1 MLPDTPSAVAH
12 GTLAGHFQKPVPN
25 PIFFLK
31 KILKV
36 LKPATSSSA
45 HDREHSYSNSFTLCR
60 GCTIYPYDMFRFD
73 ASAEPTR
80 IYTIP

>member
-1 MLPDTPSAVAH
+1 MVPDTPSAVAH

-25 PIFFLK
+25 PIFFK

-36 LKPATSSSA
+36 LKLATSTSA
-45 HDREHSYSNSFTLCR
+45 LDREHGYLNSFTLCR
-60 GCTIYPYDMFRFD
+60 GRTLYTHDMFRFD
-73 ASAEPTR
+73 ASAGSAC

>member
-12 GTLAGHFQKPVPN
+12 GTIAGYFQKPVPN

-36 LKPATSSSA
+36 LKPATSTSA
-45 HDREHSYSNSFTLCR
+45 LDREHSYSNSFTLCR
-60 GCTIYPYDMFRFD
+60 GRTLYPHDMFRFD
-73 ASAEPTR
+73 TSAGSAR